1 MSSWLFGDG
10 GERIVLWPGFLGGIE
25 LRGGEKQALSD
36 VILTTGGAKY
46 QSVTAGH
53 DKDSPLQD
61 QTLTTLIR
69 SQTEKKKRGI
79 RLKC

>member
-25 LRGGEKQALSD
+25 WRGGEKQALSD
-36 VILTTGGAKY
+36 VILTAGGAEY

-53 DKDSPLQD
+53 NRDSPLQD
-61 QTLTTLIR
+61 QTLTTLICR
-69 SQTEKKKRGI
+69 QTEGEKKRY
-79 RLKC
+79 